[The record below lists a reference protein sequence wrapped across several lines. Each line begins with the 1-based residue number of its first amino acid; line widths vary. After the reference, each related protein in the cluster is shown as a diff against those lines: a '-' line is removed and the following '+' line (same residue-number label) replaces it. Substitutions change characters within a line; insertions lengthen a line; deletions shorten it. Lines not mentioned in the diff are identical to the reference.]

1 MEEILPKYFLGEL
14 NRSEELK
21 LFRQM
26 ESDKQLRA
34 EFIRLQNI
42 QALTRLAS
50 HPTQEAEGEKGF
62 AEFTRRLSAKK
73 RQKKMRFM
81 LRYAAIS
88 VLLIASTFFLTRTL
102 ILQSN
107 APTAMNTLY
116 VPAGQ
121 RARLTLHDGTQVW
134 LNAQSTLTYPA
145 RFSGKRREVSVV
157 GEAYFDVAKNRKKP
171 FVVTTQQLTMEVLG
185 TEFNV
190 YSYPEADCIKT
201 DLVEGSLKVYNK
213 FSSKASITL
222 KPNEQLVVKDGKM
235 FVEKIQNSDY
245 FLWKDGIYAFENERL
260 IDIIEKLQLYYD
272 VKIIVKDPEIFNV
285 RYTGKFRQRD
295 GIDEILRIIQKIQK
309 FNIKKDIEN
318 NVITITK

>member
-1 MEEILPKYFLGEL
+1 MEEILTKYFLGEL
-14 NRSEELK
+14 NRSEELE

-26 ESDKQLRA
+26 ESDEQLRA
-34 EFIRLQNI
+34 EFIRMQNI
-42 QALTRLAS
+42 QSLTRLVS
-50 HPTQEAEGEKGF
+50 HPSQEADGVKGF
-62 AEFTRRLSAKK
+62 AAFTRRLLAKK
-73 RQKKMRFM
+73 RQKRMRSI

-88 VLLIASTFFLTRTL
+88 LLLIASTFFLTRTL
-102 ILQSN
+102 ILESN
-107 APTAMNTLY
+107 VPTAMNTLY

-121 RARLTLHDGTQVW
+121 RAQLTLHDGTQVW

-157 GEAYFDVAKNRKKP
+157 GEAYFDVAEDREKT
-171 FVVTTQQLTMEVLG
+171 FVITTQQLTMEVLG

-190 YSYPEADCIKT
+190 YSYPEAGFIKT
-201 DLVEGSLKVYNK
+201 DLVEGSLKI
-213 FSSKASITL
+213 SSKLSPTVSVTL
-222 KPNEQLVVKDGKM
+222 KPNEQVIVKDGKM
-235 FVEKIQNSDY
+235 FVEEMQNTDY
-245 FLWKDGIYAFENERL
+245 FLWKEGIYTFENERL

-309 FNIKKDIEN
+309 FNIQKDIEN